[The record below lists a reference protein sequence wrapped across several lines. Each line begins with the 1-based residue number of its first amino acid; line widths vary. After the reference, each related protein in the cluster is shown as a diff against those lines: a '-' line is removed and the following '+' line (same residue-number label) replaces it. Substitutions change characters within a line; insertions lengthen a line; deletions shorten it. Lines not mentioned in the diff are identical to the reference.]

1 MPVGKNSINRV
12 ASTTKKSSTTT
23 KKTTTN
29 SAIKVSDTVNA
40 ELNSEAVNTTVLTN
54 VSPEVVEKVVGT
66 KKKCKKVLNLWYP
79 LRKKSF
85 HVLIARILF
94 ILGKINVIN
103 VDRHL
108 IGQKFKL

>member
-23 KKTTTN
+23 KKTTTK

-54 VSPEVVEKVVGT
+54 VSPEVVEKVVALTNVPIIAGGLIEDKQDIMTAINAGASAVSTT
-66 KKKCKKVLNLWYP
+66 KQELW
-79 LRKKSF
+79 KM
-85 HVLIARILF
+85 
-94 ILGKINVIN
+94 
-103 VDRHL
+103 
-108 IGQKFKL
+108 

>member
-23 KKTTTN
+23 KKTTTK

-40 ELNSEAVNTTVLTN
+40 ELNSEAVNATVLTN

-66 KKKCKKVLNLWYP
+66 KKKCKKAP
-79 LRKKSF
+79 AKAKSF
-85 HVLIARILF
+85 F
-94 ILGKINVIN
+94 SIN
-103 VDRHL
+103 DDL
-108 IGQKFKL
+108 PDYLL